1 LNPAIQLLL
10 VFPFF
15 AVNVD
20 NVCLVI
26 LIGAQTA
33 ALRLEIKEQ
42 RHVFNERMEPQ
53 SIKWRALVALPKKC

>member
-53 SIKWRALVALPKKC
+53 